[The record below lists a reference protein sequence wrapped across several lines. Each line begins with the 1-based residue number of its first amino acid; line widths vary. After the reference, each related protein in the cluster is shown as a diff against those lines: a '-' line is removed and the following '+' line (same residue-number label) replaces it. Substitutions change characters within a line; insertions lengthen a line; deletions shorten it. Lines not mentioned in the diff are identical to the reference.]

1 MTSDL
6 HKIPKPNGGVSTD
19 TATLT
24 RLNWRLALASLP
36 LVLFLVVP
44 LAGLLLRVSP
54 SNLVS
59 SLGEKQVVQAISL
72 SISTTLITAFITL
85 LLGTPVAFVLAR
97 KKFFGRTLLDAIIDM
112 PLVLPP
118 AVAGVALLITFGR
131 RGYLSPILGGMEIP
145 FTEVAVILAQLF
157 VASPYYIKSAAA
169 GFASV
174 NHELEQAAAVD
185 GASRSQIFRT
195 VVLPLS
201 LPSIIGGIVMT
212 WARALGEFGATII
225 FAGNFPGRTQTMPL
239 AIYIGFEID
248 LRIALALAV
257 TLLAMS
263 FLVLA
268 IVKGILGQRLAVL

>member
-1 MTSDL
+1 
-6 HKIPKPNGGVSTD
+6 
-19 TATLT
+19 
-24 RLNWRLALASLP
+24 
-36 LVLFLVVP
+36 
-44 LAGLLLRVSP
+44 VSP